1 MRIEQIDHYGAGGQ
15 RLAQAIRGLTDHLPG
30 SLAWDENA
38 YMAALHYDAQSIED
52 AVALVDLNR
61 RQLARVLRKLPT
73 AAFARVGTHSE
84 AGRKTLL
91 DLVIGAD
98 KHLEHHLKFIAGKRE
113 RMGKLM
119 W

>member
-1 MRIEQIDHYGAGGQ
+1 
-15 RLAQAIRGLTDHLPG
+15 
-30 SLAWDENA
+30 
-38 YMAALHYDAQSIED
+38 MAALHYDAQSIED